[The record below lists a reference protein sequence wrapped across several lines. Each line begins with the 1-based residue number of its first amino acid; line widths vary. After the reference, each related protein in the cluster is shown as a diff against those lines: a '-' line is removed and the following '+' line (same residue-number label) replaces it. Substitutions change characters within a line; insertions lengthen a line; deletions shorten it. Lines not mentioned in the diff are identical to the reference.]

1 MVAQIRTYTIN
12 KGMMDS
18 WLKLFDKEIRPVH
31 EGLGIPIVATYVSA
45 DGSDFVWVRTFKTA
59 EEIPLKRRHISLRP
73 GARPW
78 AASPLTTLPRWTCAW
93 WKKSWKPLNSGQLDN
108 WRETKNG

>member
-59 EEIPLKRRHISLRP
+59 EEIPAKE
-73 GARPW
+73 
-78 AASPLTTLPRWTCAW
+78 AAYFASDGRKALG
-93 WKKSWKPLNSGQLDN
+93 SKPTDHSAKMDVRLVEEVL
-108 WRETKNG
+108 ETAK

>member
-31 EGLGIPIVATYVSA
+31 EVLGIPIVATYVSA
-45 DGSDFVWVRTFKTA
+45 DGADFVWVRTFKTA
-59 EEIPLKRRHISLRP
+59 EEIPAKEAAYFASDGR
-73 GARPW
+73 RPW
-78 AASPLTTLPRWTCAW
+78 AASPLTTLPRWTCDW
-93 WKKSWKPLNSGQLDN
+93 GKKSWKPLNSGQLDC

>member
-59 EEIPLKRRHISLRP
+59 EEIPDKEAAYFAADGPKARGSKPTDHIAKMDVRLVEEV
-73 GARPW
+73 
-78 AASPLTTLPRWTCAW
+78 L
-93 WKKSWKPLNSGQLDN
+93 
-108 WRETKNG
+108 ETAK

>member
-59 EEIPLKRRHISLRP
+59 EEIPDKEAADFASDGRKALGSKPTDHIAKMDVRLVEEVLETAKLRSI
-73 GARPW
+73 R
-78 AASPLTTLPRWTCAW
+78 LLER
-93 WKKSWKPLNSGQLDN
+93 D
-108 WRETKNG
+108 